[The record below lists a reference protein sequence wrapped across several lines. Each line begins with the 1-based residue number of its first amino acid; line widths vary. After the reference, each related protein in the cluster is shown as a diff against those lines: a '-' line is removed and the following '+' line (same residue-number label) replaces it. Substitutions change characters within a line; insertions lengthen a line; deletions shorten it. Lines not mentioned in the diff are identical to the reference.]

1 MIVDT
6 NILLYARNTADPRH
20 ARVAKWLEDALN
32 GSMRVGL
39 PWATLTGFVRI
50 ASHPRMTALPLSS
63 TDAWA
68 QVEEWLDAPST
79 WIPMET
85 DRHVEVMGELIER
98 YGVAGPLVSD
108 AHLAAL
114 SIEHGVEMV
123 STDGDFARFSEIRW
137 RNPLADAYL

>member
-6 NILLYARNTADPRH
+6 NILLYARNAADPRN
-20 ARVAKWLEDALN
+20 ARIAAWLEDALT
-32 GSMRVGL
+32 GPIRVGM

-63 TDAWA
+63 AEAWA
-68 QVEEWLDAPST
+68 QVDAWLDAPAT

-85 DRHVEVMGELIER
+85 EQHAKVMRGLIER
-98 YGVAGPLVSD
+98 YGVAGPLISD
-108 AHLAAL
+108 THLAAL
-114 SIEHGVEMV
+114 AIEHGVELV

-137 RNPLADAYL
+137 KNPLAEA